1 MTNGTPPNTL
11 WRKLIVFFRPTP
23 PAAKASVERNPVAK
37 VPETGGHRT
46 IPIAAADAP
55 AVSGFVCPPS
65 CWGTCCDDA
74 VFLEPRDVA
83 AIHQFAD
90 RHFARF
96 ANHFA
101 TRFVLAGLDNENPVV
116 TPAFVLRD
124 GVSRFHF
131 FRNAAT
137 SELLGEMPQS
147 ARRSVTTGQPFYHT
161 TLQFDRQAEDI
172 GGCVFLTERRTCFLE
187 EVAVDAGEHRWTAT
201 PEGCVLFPLVPL
213 PDGTLKPLASPENEQ
228 PDAPNHGLLKE
239 FRERACCTRVGP
251 GNVVQEMS
259 AALAFVEQSRNSRTR
274 AFEHLLKTKAVQI
287 RNGFLQ
293 IFDRPVT
300 GSSSAGRQ

>member
-1 MTNGTPPNTL
+1 MNRVTPPNTL
-11 WRKLIVFFRPTP
+11 WRKLAGFFRPVLG
-23 PAAKASVERNPVAK
+23 AVKASVERNPAGK
-37 VPETGGHRT
+37 MPEAGVRKT
-46 IPIAAADAP
+46 IPIAAGDAP
-55 AVSGFVCPPS
+55 SASGFTCPPS

-74 VFLEPRDVA
+74 VFLEPRDVV

-101 TRFVLAGLDNENPVV
+101 TRFVLAGLHNENPVV
-116 TPAFVLRD
+116 TPAFVTHD

-137 SELLGEMPQS
+137 SELLGDMPQS
-147 ARRSVTTGQPFYHT
+147 SRRSVSTRQPFYHT
-161 TLQFDRQAEDI
+161 MLQFDRQAEDI
-172 GGCVFLTERRTCFLE
+172 GGCVFLTDHRTCFLE
-187 EVAVDAGEHRWTAT
+187 EVAVDAGEHRWTAK

-213 PDGTLKPLASPENEQ
+213 PDGTLKPLASPENEP
-228 PDAPNHGLLKE
+228 PDGPNHGLLKK
-239 FRERACCTRVGP
+239 FSERACCTRVGP
-251 GNVVQEMS
+251 GNAAQEMS
-259 AALAFVEQSRNSRTR
+259 VAVAFVEQSRSARTR
-274 AFEHLLKTKAVQI
+274 AFEHVLKTKAVQI

-293 IFDRPVT
+293 VFDRPVA